1 MIASFGFHVS
11 QPHMWAVPPPAC
23 LEVGSNEATDQLEA
37 LASDTQMLRRG
48 LVEIEGLVE

>member
-11 QPHMWAVPPPAC
+11 QPQMWTVSPPAC
-23 LEVGSNEATDQLEA
+23 LEVGPNETTDQLEA
-37 LASDTQMLRRG
+37 LSSDTLMLRRG